1 MYSILCISRRS
12 RRTRIPGFQTIDQP
26 QIKIWHTEKHCQ
38 QNMLNVKNKIVYF
51 QRSEFHIKEIMVIIF
66 KDFFAFFRNQ
76 IKVVYVLEET
86 NFGNI
91 SGYMRDINST
101 NIVRTCILGGDIN
114 ILMKGKLFQRSTHF
128 LYCSHVDLTVL
139 SIFQKAVT
147 SDYNLTPYT

>member
-1 MYSILCISRRS
+1 
-12 RRTRIPGFQTIDQP
+12 
-26 QIKIWHTEKHCQ
+26 
-38 QNMLNVKNKIVYF
+38 
-51 QRSEFHIKEIMVIIF
+51 MVFIF

-128 LYCSHVDLTVL
+128 LYCSVL
-139 SIFQKAVT
+139 SLGGNVT
-147 SDYNLTPYT
+147 QDGCRSLTWDPSFT